1 MVRSSRSVIVFC
13 MLIYTIEATGAS
25 ANEHLH
31 APLPDDLT
39 EASESGP
46 AVKPSEIGEKP
57 PLAAARKP
65 IPPIAEQLID
75 SQVTQ
80 GLARFHKF
88 LKEPKKYELYS
99 NALGF
104 SSVEKA
110 AHAVKG
116 KPLPV
121 YQIPL
126 DRLIN
131 YDPDSNQE
139 HPADLLT
146 SNPPTV
152 LVPLVDGQ
160 AIPSSLMIVGTGDQ
174 ARIVARGPSKIFKDR
189 TLDGL
194 THIDG
199 IVKIAELHLHFFMRA
214 EQSDIIL
221 IPITDHPFFK
231 LAKDKEY
238 SANKL
243 LAKLKPNA
251 LKAAQAFAADNEE
264 PDSKSTHSQSQ

>member
-1 MVRSSRSVIVFC
+1 VFC
-13 MLIYTIEATGAS
+13 ILVSTIDATGAS

-31 APLPDDLT
+31 APLPGDLT

-46 AVKPSEIGEKP
+46 AVNPRQIVDKP
-57 PLAAARKP
+57 PLDVTRRP

-75 SQVTQ
+75 SQVTR
-80 GLARFHKF
+80 GLARFQKF

-99 NALGF
+99 KALGF

-110 AHAVKG
+110 ANAAKG
-116 KPLPV
+116 KSLAV

-126 DRLIN
+126 DALIN
-131 YDPDSNQE
+131 YDPDSKA
-139 HPADLLT
+139 HPVDLLT

-160 AIPSSLMIVGTGDQ
+160 TIQSSLMIVGTGDQ

-189 TLDGL
+189 TLDDL
-194 THIDG
+194 TNIDG
-199 IVKIAELHLHFFMRA
+199 IVKIAELHLHFFMRT

-221 IPITDHPFFK
+221 IPIINHPFFK
-231 LAKDKEY
+231 LEKDKEY

-243 LAKLKPNA
+243 LADLKPKA
-251 LKAAQAFAADNEE
+251 LKAAQAFADDNEE
-264 PDSKSTHSQSQ
+264 PDSKRSHSQSQ

>member
-1 MVRSSRSVIVFC
+1 MIGLSRSVIVFC
-13 MLIYTIEATGAS
+13 ILIYTIDATGVS

-31 APLPDDLT
+31 APLSGGLT
-39 EASESGP
+39 EDSESGP
-46 AVKPSEIGEKP
+46 SVKPNQIVDKL
-57 PLAAARKP
+57 PLAVTPRP

-80 GLARFHKF
+80 GLARFQKF
-88 LKEPKKYELYS
+88 LKEPKKYELYTK
-99 NALGF
+99 ALGF

-110 AHAVKG
+110 ANAVKG

-126 DRLIN
+126 DVLIN
-131 YDPDSNQE
+131 YDPDSKQA
-139 HPADLLT
+139 HPVDLLT

-160 AIPSSLMIVGTGDQ
+160 TIQSSLMIVGTGDK
-174 ARIVARGPSKIFKDR
+174 ARIVARGPSKILKNR

-194 THIDG
+194 TNIDG
-199 IVKIAELHLHFFMRA
+199 IVKIAELHLHFFMRT

-221 IPITDHPFFK
+221 IPVINHPFFK
-231 LAKDKEY
+231 LEKDKEY

-243 LAKLKPNA
+243 LADLKPKA

-264 PDSKSTHSQSQ
+264 HDSKSSHSQSQ